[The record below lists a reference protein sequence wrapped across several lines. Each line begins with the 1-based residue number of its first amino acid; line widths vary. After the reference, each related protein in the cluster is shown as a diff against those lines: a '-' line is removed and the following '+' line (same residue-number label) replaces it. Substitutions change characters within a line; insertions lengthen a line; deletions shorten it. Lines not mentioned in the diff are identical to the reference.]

1 MKIGVL
7 GTGMVGQTI
16 GKKLIELGHEVKLG
30 SRTAGNEQGRAF
42 AEAAGPRASHGT
54 FAETAAF
61 GELLF
66 NCTPGHAS
74 LEVLAAAGDAN
85 LADKVL
91 IDVSNPLD
99 FSKGAP
105 PTLFVGNDDSLA
117 ERIQRAHPALKVVKT
132 LNTVNCAVM
141 VDATRVAA
149 GDHTMFLCGNH
160 EDAKARVRELLTG
173 GFGWRDVIDLG
184 GISSARATEALLPI
198 WVRLWGVLKTGDF
211 NVKVVR

>member
-7 GTGMVGQTI
+7 GTGVVGRTI
-16 GKKLIELGHEVKLG
+16 GKKLIGLGHEVKLG
-30 SRTAGNEQGRAF
+30 SRTTSNDQGRSWVDEQGA
-42 AEAAGPRASHGT
+42 RASLGT
-54 FAETAAF
+54 FADSAEF

-66 NCTPGHAS
+66 NCTPGEAS
-74 LEVLAAAGDAN
+74 LEVLASAGDAN

-99 FSKGAP
+99 FSRGRP

-117 ERIQRAHPALKVVKT
+117 ERIQRAHPRLKVVKT
-132 LNTVNCAVM
+132 LNTVNCEVM
-141 VDATRVAA
+141 VDPGRVAA
-149 GDHTMFLCGNH
+149 GDHTMFLCGNDA
-160 EDAKARVRELLTG
+160 DAKLSVRELLTD

-184 GISSARATEALLPI
+184 DISNARATEGLLPI

-211 NVKVVR
+211 NLKVVR